1 MSLYYVLLW
10 SLGITCKSDPAYE
23 NPWQVMLCSQLQ
35 LVIRQHSLNI
45 IENAVVAH
53 RSSYNLIHENLV
65 IFLIIILPVKMEEF
79 YRSTVTMIIQT
90 FRLFLLPLNIAE

>member
-65 IFLIIILPVKMEEF
+65 IFLIIILPVKENDVVT
-79 YRSTVTMIIQT
+79 STISIGNS
-90 FRLFLLPLNIAE
+90 FFLPTTEIGIENF